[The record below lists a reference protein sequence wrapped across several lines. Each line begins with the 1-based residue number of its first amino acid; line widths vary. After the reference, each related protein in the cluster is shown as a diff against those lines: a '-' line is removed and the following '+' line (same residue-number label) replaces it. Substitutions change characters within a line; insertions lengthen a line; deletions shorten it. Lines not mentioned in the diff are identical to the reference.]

1 MLPYTGTAVFKVK
14 TVEADDNEQ
23 TPVSATDGLV
33 VKLSWQLKDRRSEA
47 EILEHLHT
55 MGISSVPYVV
65 ASEELAKMKEG
76 LHDKVQGIVGIKSDA
91 DDRIYRAIVMKPFL
105 VHLTTIA
112 EWTTFYDAFKGLIDG
127 EVFPSQY

>member
-1 MLPYTGTAVFKVK
+1 M
-14 TVEADDNEQ
+14 
-23 TPVSATDGLV
+23 

-76 LHDKVQGIVGIKSDA
+76 LHNKVQGIVGTKSDA
-91 DDRIYRAIVMKPFL
+91 DHRIYRAIVMKPFL
-105 VHLTTIA
+105 VQLTTIA
-112 EWTTFYDAFKGLIDG
+112 EWTTFYDAFRGLIDS
-127 EVFPSQY
+127 EVFPPSILIDAVSHYWSSSS

>member
-1 MLPYTGTAVFKVK
+1 MVPYAGTAVFKVK
-14 TVEADDNEQ
+14 AVEADDKKQ
-23 TPVSATDGLV
+23 TLDSATGLV

-47 EILEHLHT
+47 EILEHLHA
-55 MGISSVPYVV
+55 MGISRVPYVV
-65 ASEELAKMKEG
+65 ASEELAKMREG
-76 LHDKVQGIVGIKSDA
+76 LHDKVQGIIGIKSDA
-91 DDRIYRAIVMKPFL
+91 DHRIYRAIVMKPFL